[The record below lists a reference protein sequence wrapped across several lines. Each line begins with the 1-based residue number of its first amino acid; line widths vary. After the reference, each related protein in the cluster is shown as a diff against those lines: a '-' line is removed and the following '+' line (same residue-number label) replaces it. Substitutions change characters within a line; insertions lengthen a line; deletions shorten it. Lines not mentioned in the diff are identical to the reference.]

1 MFQNIFAFIGATGPL
16 ILMGWSVFLLRF
28 KHVYLM
34 FYVSGFIINIVFN
47 CILKITIQ
55 DPRPKEDIVLF
66 ELALNHGKR
75 IAMDKYG
82 MPSLHAQS
90 VGYSY
95 AFILFTVYN
104 MYVVWGYLIISL
116 ITMMQ
121 RYSYKNHT
129 FFQIV
134 IGNLIGA
141 VVGTLC
147 YMVSNKFIQ
156 GNINS
161 KEDDFCF
168 V

>member
-1 MFQNIFAFIGATGPL
+1 MFQNIFAFIGSTGPF
-16 ILMGWSVFLLRF
+16 ILMIVSVFLLRC
-28 KHVYLM
+28 KHIYLM
-34 FYVSGFIINIVFN
+34 FYLLGFIINIVFN

-55 DPRPKEDIVLF
+55 DPRPKEDIILF

-95 AFILFTVYN
+95 AFILFTIHN

-121 RYSYKNHT
+121 RYAYKNHT

-134 IGNLIGA
+134 IGNIIG
-141 VVGTLC
+141 VIVGTLC
-147 YMVSNKFIQ
+147 YMLSNKCIQ
-156 GNINS
+156 GKITQ

>member
-1 MFQNIFAFIGATGPL
+1 MLKEIFALIGTTGPL
-16 ILMGWSVFLLRF
+16 LLLTSSLFLLRF
-28 KHVYLM
+28 KTTYLF
-34 FYVSGFIINIVFN
+34 FYLLGFIVNIILN
-47 CILKITIQ
+47 CILKVTIQ

-95 AFILFTVYN
+95 AFILFTIHN
-104 MYVVWGYLIISL
+104 MYVMWGYLIISL

-121 RYSYKNHT
+121 RYTYKNHT

-134 IGNLIGA
+134 IGNFIG
-141 VVGTLC
+141 VVAGTLC
-147 YMVSNKFIQ
+147 YMLSNKFIQ
-156 GNINS
+156 GHMKN
-161 KEDDFCF
+161 KDDDFCF